1 VTTTPTIDARPTKRM
16 ARRLVPAAVVAIVVT
31 VVVGTA
37 VLADDP
43 PSGGPSTLGPGA
55 VAVELRVVHSRF
67 EPDRITVLAGTDVRF
82 VVTNDDP
89 INHELIIGDDDVHA
103 RHESGT
109 EAAHPPVPGEVSVP
123 ALGSG
128 TTSYRFDEPGRVLF
142 ACHLP
147 GHFEYGMSG
156 VVDVVEP

>member
-1 VTTTPTIDARPTKRM
+1 M
-16 ARRLVPAAVVAIVVT
+16 ARRLAPAAILAIVVT
-31 VVVGTA
+31 IVVGNG

-43 PSGGPSTLGPGA
+43 PSAGPSTTLGPGA
-55 VAVELRVVHSRF
+55 VTVELHIVHSRF
-67 EPDRITVLAGTDVRF
+67 EPDRITVREGTDVRF

-89 INHELIIGDDDVHA
+89 INHELIVGDDDMHA

-123 ALGSG
+123 ALMSG
-128 TTSYRFDEPGRVLF
+128 TTSFRFDEPGRVLF

-147 GHFEYGMSG
+147 RHFGYGMLG
-156 VVDVVEP
+156 YVDVVER

>member
-1 VTTTPTIDARPTKRM
+1 M
-16 ARRLVPAAVVAIVVT
+16 ARRLAPAVVLAIVVT
-31 VVVGTA
+31 IVVGTA

-43 PSGGPSTLGPGA
+43 PSADPSGLGPGA
-55 VAVELRVVHSRF
+55 VTVELRIVHSRF
-67 EPDRITVLAGTDVRF
+67 EPDRITVHEGTDVSF

-89 INHELIIGDDDVHA
+89 INHELIVGDDDVHA

-123 ALGSG
+123 ALASG
-128 TTSYRFDEPGRVLF
+128 TTSFRFDEPGRVLF

-147 GHFEYGMSG
+147 RHFGYGMLG
-156 VVDVVEP
+156 YVDVVER